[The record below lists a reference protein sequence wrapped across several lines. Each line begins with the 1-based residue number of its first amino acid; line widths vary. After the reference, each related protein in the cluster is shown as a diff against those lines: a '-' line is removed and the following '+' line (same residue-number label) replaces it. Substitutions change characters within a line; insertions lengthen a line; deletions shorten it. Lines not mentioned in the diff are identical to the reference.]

1 MSTLAS
7 EIKASIN
14 WLFQEPLALTTV
26 GDASQLSY
34 DDQLSNGS
42 AADQAD
48 TIWSDQ
54 RTVAAS
60 GHDDLDLTNLTH
72 TLFGSTLTIDLASVK
87 AILLI
92 NTSTTS
98 NDRLRLGFGPVAN
111 ACTAPFG
118 GSATSKV
125 EIGADSALLLSSKKD
140 GWTVDSTHKI
150 LRVVNP
156 SADSITYSIVILG
169 TSS

>member
-7 EIKASIN
+7 EIQASIS

-34 DDQLSNGS
+34 DEQLANGA

-54 RTVAAS
+54 RTVAA
-60 GHDDLDLTNLTH
+60 GANDDLDLTNLTH
-72 TLFGSTLTIDLASVK
+72 TVFGSTLSIQLAAVK
-87 AILLI
+87 AILLV

-98 NDRLRLGFGPVAN
+98 GDYLQIDSSVTN
-111 ACTAPFG
+111 ACTAPFS
-118 GSATSKV
+118 GSATSLV
-125 EIGADSALLLSSKKD
+125 QIGADSSLLLASKKD
-140 GWTVDSTHKI
+140 GWTVGSTQNM
-150 LRVVNP
+150 LRVTNP
-156 SADSITYSIVILG
+156 SSSAITYSIVIPG
-169 TSS
+169 VSV

>member
-34 DDQLSNGS
+34 DDQLANGA

-54 RTVAAS
+54 RTVAAAA
-60 GHDDLDLTNLTH
+60 HDDLDLTNLTH
-72 TLFGSTLTIDLASVK
+72 TLFGSTLAIDLASVK
-87 AILLI
+87 AIFI
-92 NTSTTS
+92 VNTSTTS
-98 NDRLRLGFGPVAN
+98 GDLLRLDSSVAN

-118 GSATSKV
+118 GSATSLV

-150 LRVVNP
+150 LRVANP